1 VKILTLIY
9 GMVFAV
15 AVTTI
20 LLLVLGVSFHEPVT
34 AQGAALYNP
43 ATEDIVKGVVQE
55 EQDFDCPVSE
65 GELGSHL
72 MLKTAQGV
80 LQVHL
85 APTRLMSKRSLSYSA
100 GDLIEVRGSRIQL
113 AGMNGIIA
121 REITRGNE
129 TVTFRDGQGKL
140 QID

>member
-1 VKILTLIY
+1 MKILALIY

-15 AVTTI
+15 AVTVI

-43 ATEDIVKGVVQE
+43 ATEDIVRGVVQE
-55 EQDFDCPVSE
+55 AQDFDCPVSE

-80 LQVHL
+80 LRIHL
-85 APTRLMSKRSLSYSA
+85 APARLMAKRNLRFVA
-100 GDLIEVRGSRIQL
+100 GDQIQVLGSKVRL
-113 AGMNGIIA
+113 EGMNGLIA

-129 TVTFRDGQGKL
+129 TIIFRDGQGKL
-140 QID
+140 LIN